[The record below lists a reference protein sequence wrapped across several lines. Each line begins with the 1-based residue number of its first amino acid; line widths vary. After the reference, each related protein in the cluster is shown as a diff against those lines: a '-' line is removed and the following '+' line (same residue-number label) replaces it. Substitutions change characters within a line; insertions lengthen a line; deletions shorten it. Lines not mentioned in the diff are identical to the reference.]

1 MNYWGRQTYF
11 RRRRLLLIALPLS
24 FFLLF
29 LLFFLLGG
37 QDKESRPVLFS
48 SKEPY
53 LAYFS
58 PQDSL
63 YPWLVYLIGE
73 ARESVYAAFYKI
85 ELKEVSRALIEAHK
99 RGVKVRVFTDEVTSW
114 DKESQFR
121 ELNEFHLIKK
131 DKDPESLM
139 HHKFCLIDEEIV
151 WTGSFNPTS
160 KGSFKENN
168 NVVVIKSTALATEF
182 MKEFEKLWE
191 GKPSSPTNFSPSQI
205 SLNEAQAKAYFSLH
219 DNPEEAIVREL
230 EKAKESIHFALFTFT
245 SSKIADVLIHKFAE
259 NVEVKGILEKD
270 QDSSFSQYHPL
281 KKLKMPVEQDGNFY
295 FMHHKFF
302 IIDKKIVITGSF
314 NPTWRANYQ
323 NRENLLV
330 IQSPHLAAQ
339 YEEEFYGLWKEA
351 GKR

>member
-1 MNYWGRQTYF
+1 MDY
-11 RRRRLLLIALPLS
+11 RRIQSRGWRK
-24 FFLLF
+24 LF
-29 LLFFLLGG
+29 LLIIFLFSLFFLCGCGKNL
-37 QDKESRPVLFS
+37 QPVVFPL
-48 SKEPY
+48 KEPY

-58 PQDSL
+58 PKNSL
-63 YPWLVYLIGE
+63 YPHLVYLIRE

-85 ELKEVSRALIEAHK
+85 ELKEVSRALIEAHE
-99 RGVKVRVFTDEVTSW
+99 RGVEVRVFTDDLTSY
-114 DKESQFR
+114 DKGSQFS

-168 NVVVIKSTALATEF
+168 NVVIIKSRALAAEF

-191 GKPSSPTNFSPSQI
+191 GKPSSSTNFSHSQI
-205 SLNEAQAKAYFSLH
+205 SLNGAQAEAYFSLH

-245 SSKIADVLIHKFAE
+245 SPEIAHALIHKFAE
-259 NVEVKGILEKD
+259 NVEVKGIMEKE
-270 QDSSFSQYHPL
+270 QDSSFSRYRSL
-281 KKLKMPVEQDGNFY
+281 KKLRMPVEQDGNFY

-323 NRENLLV
+323 NRENLLI
-330 IQSPHLAAQ
+330 IQSSSLAAQ
-339 YEEEFYGLWKEA
+339 YEEEFTRLWKEA
-351 GKR
+351 VKF